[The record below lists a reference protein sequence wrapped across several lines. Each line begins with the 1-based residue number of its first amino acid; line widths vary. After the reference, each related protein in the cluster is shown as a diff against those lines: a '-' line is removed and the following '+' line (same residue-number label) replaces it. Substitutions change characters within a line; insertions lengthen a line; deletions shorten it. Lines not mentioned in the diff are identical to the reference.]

1 MLEYKS
7 MANIFDTV
15 RFRTIPRVGALLLCV
30 IVFAGYAEDE
40 LSKESS
46 IYVTVHQGPI
56 DS

>member
-1 MLEYKS
+1 MEYKS